1 VDHIDFQ
8 KTLCRGNVV
17 QTPMEDLMRQGVI
30 AIAATL
36 AIASMGLLVSGRA
49 EAGGATSAPS
59 KYGFAVDGAKQVQI
73 LHRSPVQTAGVKITE
88 FSSSSAKSSAPK
100 R

>member
-8 KTLCRGNVV
+8 DVVSRKNVV
-17 QTPMEDLMRQGVI
+17 QTPMEDLMRQGII
-30 AIAATL
+30 AIVATL
-36 AIASMGLLVSGRA
+36 AIASIGSLVSGRA

-59 KYGFAVDGAKQVQI
+59 KYGFAVDGAKQAQI
-73 LHRSPVQTAGVKITE
+73 SHRLPVQTADVKITE
-88 FSSSSAKSSAPK
+88 FSSSSARSSAPK